1 MSNSESSNL
10 SEDSKPSSP
19 KSWMRFFWWLRKL
32 AYLWLKSSSFPQK
45 TEDLQLDPNKPICYV
60 LNSLSLADLLVLDHH
75 CEKFKIA
82 PPRQTL
88 AQLKTPSEEAAY
100 FFLSKTGL
108 LQKKREKVI
117 PSSIHQLLEKVK
129 SEGTDIQLVPVSIFW
144 GRNPG
149 KEEKS
154 LFKLLFFD
162 DEHGGW
168 FQRFILFFVQGRNVI
183 CDIGK
188 PISILKFLETET
200 DQIIAAKKLR
210 LVLRVH
216 FRKQREAS
224 IGPYLYDR
232 RRMMRAILDSK
243 LLKNLIDQEV
253 EKKGKDREKL
263 EEQALKYIDEIA
275 ANMSLHVVRFFTILL
290 SWLFRKI
297 YKSIDVHNGGKLH
310 GLAHSHTLIYLPCH
324 RSHMDYL
331 LLGYTLYTK
340 LGVTPPH
347 TAAGINLNFWPMG
360 FIFRRGGA
368 FFIRRSFGGNRLYNA
383 VFTEY
388 VNFLIGSGYPM
399 CFYTEGGRSR
409 TGKLLQ
415 PKLGML
421 NMVLNSSQQN
431 PDRPIAL
438 VPIYIG
444 YDKLMEARSYLHELR
459 GKTKK
464 VESLWQLLKA
474 PKVLAYEFGKAYLN
488 FGDPIVLHEYFQ
500 EFPTNEENK
509 SYALSRKVMQNIN
522 KAICVSP
529 VSLFSIALLA
539 LPKKAIAERELLA
552 LMETWLT
559 LLRKVPYDEKIILP
573 DQPVAALLKDAEKLS
588 HINRFEHETGD
599 VIFVDEK
606 DSAFLSYYRN
616 NALSLFVVPSLIA
629 HIFSYYNE
637 LETDKIA
644 TSVIES
650 YKLLR
655 DNFFLKWEIEDIKKE
670 LSVFLE
676 AFVSLGLLQKN
687 NSIYIAPEA
696 HTEKFSQLAILGRV
710 IGKTVERYCI
720 YISIFARHSSDSK
733 VSIAQFSKEC
743 EGLAKKSSL
752 LSGYQDFEFFD
763 KNEQKHFIDTLT
775 QLEYI
780 QKQDQFFE
788 ILPSAKDCIANASL
802 LIEGIEKNL
811 TKAGNLA

>member
-1 MSNSESSNL
+1 MSALESPNL
-10 SEDSKPSSP
+10 SEKTKDNGPRN
-19 KSWMRFFWWLRKL
+19 WMVFFWWLRKL
-32 AYLWLKSSSFPQK
+32 VYFWLKSSSFPKK

-60 LNSLSLADLLVLDHH
+60 LNSLSIADLLVLDHH
-75 CEKFKIA
+75 CEKFQIA
-82 PPRQTL
+82 PPRQTIEE
-88 AQLKTPSEEAAY
+88 LKTSTEAAY
-100 FFLSKTGL
+100 FYLSKTGL
-108 LQKKREKVI
+108 LQKKREKII
-117 PSSIHQLLEKVK
+117 PTSIHQLIEKVK
-129 SEGTDIQLVPVSIFW
+129 SEGMDIQLVPVSIFW

-183 CDIGK
+183 CDFGK
-188 PISILKFLETET
+188 PISILKFLEAET
-200 DQIIAAKKLR
+200 DKIIAAKKLR

-216 FRKQREAS
+216 FRKQREAT
-224 IGPYLYDR
+224 IGPSLYDR
-232 RRMMRAILDSK
+232 RRMMRAILNSK
-243 LLKNLIDQEV
+243 SLRNLIDQEV
-253 EKKGKDREKL
+253 EKKGKDKEKL
-263 EEQALKYIDEIA
+263 EQQALKYIDEIA
-275 ANMSLHVVRFFTILL
+275 ANMSLHVVRFFDILL
-290 SWLFRKI
+290 TWLFRKI
-297 YKSIDVHNGGKLH
+297 YKNIDIHNGDKLYT
-310 GLAHSHTLIYLPCH
+310 LAHSHEIIYLPCH

-331 LLGYTLYTK
+331 LLSYSLYK

-347 TAAGINLNFWPMG
+347 TAAGLNLNFWPMG
-360 FIFRRGGA
+360 YIFRRGGA

-388 VNFLIGSGYPM
+388 VNFLVGSGYPM

-421 NMVLNSSQQN
+421 NMVLNSSRQN
-431 PDRPIAL
+431 PDRPIAV
-438 VPIYIG
+438 VPIYLG

-474 PKVLAYEFGKAYLN
+474 PKVLAYEFGRAYIN
-488 FGDPIVLHEYFQ
+488 FGDPIALNEYFQ
-500 EFPTNEENK
+500 DSSINEDDK
-509 SYALSRKVMQNIN
+509 AFALSRKVMQNIN

-539 LPKKAIAERELLA
+539 LPKKAIAETELVSLVDV
-552 LMETWLT
+552 WLS
-559 LLRKVPYDEKIILP
+559 LLRKVPYDEKTLLP
-573 DQPVAALLKDAEKLS
+573 DREVQVLLKDAEMLS

-616 NALSLFVVPSLIA
+616 NALPIFVVPSLIA
-629 HIFSYYNE
+629 HLFSYYNE
-637 LETDKIA
+637 IETDKILI
-644 TSVIES
+644 SVVES
-650 YKLLR
+650 YKLLK

-670 LSVFLE
+670 LNTFLE
-676 AFVSLGLLQKN
+676 AFASLGLLRRNGRQF
-687 NSIYIAPEA
+687 IAPET
-696 HTEKFSQLAILGRV
+696 HTEQYKQLTTLGKV

-720 YISIFARHSSDSK
+720 YISIFARYSTEAR
-733 VSIAQFSKEC
+733 VLITQFSKEC

-752 LSGYQDFEFFD
+752 LNGYQDFELFD
-763 KNEQKHFIDTLT
+763 KNEQRHFIDTLT
-775 QLEYI
+775 QLGYI
-780 QKQDQFFE
+780 KRKDQYFE

-811 TKAGNLA
+811 TKTGKLA